1 MLGRRSSS
9 IQMGFPTLCMV
20 YGTGREISKGEW
32 REKAGE
38 IFLKITN
45 IFNVSSKNSGV
56 LVSVLG
62 GLLDSNVWKCNNP
75 LPSPCHVF
83 TNVCMEKLWLNISH
97 FVKWKLVQYSSIQL
111 YGICRIAEN
120 KKITR
125 IIHRRYIVP
134 LFEKSTLELNSKI
147 NSIEKSIFL
156 SHSLLFHD
164 IPSTLRAFPFFEPPL
179 RTETGALS
187 TGGGNF
193 IFPSLDMPRTARF
206 DQILIPPFRLKAF
219 LPSLSLPLSG

>member
-1 MLGRRSSS
+1 MEMKQS
-9 IQMGFPTLCMV
+9 P
-20 YGTGREISKGEW
+20 
-32 REKAGE
+32 
-38 IFLKITN
+38 
-45 IFNVSSKNSGV
+45 
-56 LVSVLG
+56 
-62 GLLDSNVWKCNNP
+62 P
-75 LPSPCHVF
+75 LPLSCVYKR
-83 TNVCMEKLWLNISH
+83 MEKLWLNISH
-97 FVKWKLVQYSSIQL
+97 FVKWKLVQCSSIQL
-111 YGICRIAEN
+111 YGTCRIAEN

-164 IPSTLRAFPFFEPPL
+164 MPSTLRAFPFFEPPL

>member
-1 MLGRRSSS
+1 M
-9 IQMGFPTLCMV
+9 
-20 YGTGREISKGEW
+20 
-32 REKAGE
+32 
-38 IFLKITN
+38 
-45 IFNVSSKNSGV
+45 
-56 LVSVLG
+56 
-62 GLLDSNVWKCNNP
+62 
-75 LPSPCHVF
+75 
-83 TNVCMEKLWLNISH
+83 NISH
-97 FVKWKLVQYSSIQL
+97 FVKWKLVQCSSIQL
-111 YGICRIAEN
+111 YGTCRIAEN

-156 SHSLLFHD
+156 SHPLLFHD

-193 IFPSLDMPRTARF
+193 IFPSLDMPRMARF